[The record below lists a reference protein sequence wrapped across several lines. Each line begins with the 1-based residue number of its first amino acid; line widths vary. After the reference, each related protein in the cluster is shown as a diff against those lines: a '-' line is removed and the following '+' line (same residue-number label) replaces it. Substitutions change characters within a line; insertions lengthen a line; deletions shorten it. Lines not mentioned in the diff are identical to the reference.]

1 MTTSFSTC
9 TNCSESFSYEPVMVL
24 GRQIFGPR
32 YCDPCCEK
40 LSHEEEQMAL
50 KKRKDASKTR
60 WNLMIPPIYHD
71 TDISRI
77 PKEITAVTEFWQHN
91 PKGIG
96 INGRSGKGKT
106 RATIALLHR
115 MHEEKR
121 NTYYITATDLAL
133 NSANQFADNP
143 STKEIAKSIL
153 SLCRHACVLLLDDL
167 GKNRMTDRAEAE
179 LYDLLEYRTS
189 HRLPIIWT
197 SNSDARGLLAMFSPD
212 RGDAI
217 VRRLAEFSTIIK
229 V

>member
-1 MTTSFSTC
+1 MTCGINFT
-9 TNCSESFSYEPVMVL
+9 YEPVIFH
-24 GRQIFGPR
+24 GRQIFEPR

-40 LSHEEEQMAL
+40 ASQEDHENASR
-50 KKRKDASKTR
+50 KRREASKTR

-77 PKEITAVTEFWQHN
+77 PKEITAVTEFWQYQ

-96 INGRSGKGKT
+96 IIGRSGKGKT

-143 STKEIAKSIL
+143 ATKSIAQNIL
-153 SLCRHACVLLLDDL
+153 QLCRSACVLLLDDL
-167 GKNRMTDRAEAE
+167 GKNRMTDRAESE

-189 HRLPIIWT
+189 RRLPIIWT
-197 SNSDARGLLAMFSPD
+197 SNSDARGLLAMFSAD

-217 VRRLAEFSTIIK
+217 VRRLAEFSQIVKIA
-229 V
+229 